1 MFRRIAGAIALT
13 VGKALKFKKEEMVM
27 EEKVSQEIK
36 KEEKMEVKDNK
47 YNVAKSKKHG
57 AKSKLKKKPY
67 YDNRELSWLK
77 FNKRVLEEAAD
88 KRVPLCERLS
98 FANIFISNLDE
109 FYMVRVGSIYDQMLL
124 DNTVKENKT
133 QMVASEQLEHIFKH
147 TKSLLKI
154 KDDVYEELM
163 KEIKTQGVE
172 LINFKEISDEDAA
185 YLEKYFYS
193 TVMPLLSPQVVGKK
207 QPFPFLNNREIYAVA
222 LLGSKSNE
230 KLCIVPCSNGVFN
243 RLVQI
248 PSSKNKY
255 MLVEELIL
263 HFMPK
268 IFEKYTVKSKSLIRI
283 IRNADIDIDD
293 QQFDDD
299 ALDYRDSMEE
309 LIKVRRRL
317 CPVKLEYSRMLDEK
331 VIRSLCRELDLSMD
345 QTFYSESPLELSF
358 VSKIQDVLRNKKELF
373 FNRRVPQL
381 SANIDESRPMIAQI
395 EEKDILLS
403 YPFESINS
411 FLRLLKEAAY
421 DKRVV
426 SIKMTL
432 YRVAKDSR
440 VVETLI
446 EAAENGKEVVVMVE
460 LRARFDEQNN
470 IEWSRRMEEAGCR
483 IIYGIDHTK
492 VHSKICLISYSEEG
506 HVKHVS
512 QIGTG
517 NYNEKTSKLY
527 TDLSLMTSNEQI
539 AQEVSETFNK
549 ICMAQVMEQ
558 TNHLLVAPKCLQNK
572 VIQMIEDEIAYV
584 KNGGDGYIGLKLNSL
599 TDKKIMEKLVEASR
613 AGVKIDMVVR
623 GICCLVAGVKGY
635 TENIRVISIVGRYLE
650 HSRIYIFGT
659 KDRDKIFISSADFM
673 TRNTVRR
680 VEVAAPVYD
689 ENIKN
694 RIRHMFDIML
704 KDNIKARY
712 MDNEGVYHKVEND
725 NEPINSQEF
734 FFQEAYDALKK

>member
-1 MFRRIAGAIALT
+1 M
-13 VGKALKFKKEEMVM
+13 
-27 EEKVSQEIK
+27 
-36 KEEKMEVKDNK
+36 
-47 YNVAKSKKHG
+47 
-57 AKSKLKKKPY
+57 
-67 YDNRELSWLK
+67 
-77 FNKRVLEEAAD
+77 
-88 KRVPLCERLS
+88 
-98 FANIFISNLDE
+98 
-109 FYMVRVGSIYDQMLL
+109 
-124 DNTVKENKT
+124 
-133 QMVASEQLEHIFKH
+133 
-147 TKSLLKI
+147 
-154 KDDVYEELM
+154 
-163 KEIKTQGVE
+163 
-172 LINFKEISDEDAA
+172 
-185 YLEKYFYS
+185 
-193 TVMPLLSPQVVGKK
+193 
-207 QPFPFLNNREIYAVA
+207 A

-331 VIRSLCRELDLSMD
+331 VIKSLCRELDLSMD

-506 HVKHVS
+506 HIK
-512 QIGTG
+512 
-517 NYNEKTSKLY
+517 
-527 TDLSLMTSNEQI
+527 LSLI
-539 AQEVSETFNK
+539 HISEPTR
-549 ICMAQVMEQ
+549 
-558 TNHLLVAPKCLQNK
+558 LG
-572 VIQMIEDEIAYV
+572 MISYAV
-584 KNGGDGYIGLKLNSL
+584 F
-599 TDKKIMEKLVEASR
+599 
-613 AGVKIDMVVR
+613 
-623 GICCLVAGVKGY
+623 C
-635 TENIRVISIVGRYLE
+635 
-650 HSRIYIFGT
+650 
-659 KDRDKIFISSADFM
+659 
-673 TRNTVRR
+673 
-680 VEVAAPVYD
+680 
-689 ENIKN
+689 
-694 RIRHMFDIML
+694 
-704 KDNIKARY
+704 
-712 MDNEGVYHKVEND
+712 
-725 NEPINSQEF
+725 
-734 FFQEAYDALKK
+734 LKKKKKRKKKTKSRVK

>member
-1 MFRRIAGAIALT
+1 
-13 VGKALKFKKEEMVM
+13 
-27 EEKVSQEIK
+27 
-36 KEEKMEVKDNK
+36 
-47 YNVAKSKKHG
+47 
-57 AKSKLKKKPY
+57 
-67 YDNRELSWLK
+67 
-77 FNKRVLEEAAD
+77 
-88 KRVPLCERLS
+88 
-98 FANIFISNLDE
+98 
-109 FYMVRVGSIYDQMLL
+109 
-124 DNTVKENKT
+124 
-133 QMVASEQLEHIFKH
+133 
-147 TKSLLKI
+147 
-154 KDDVYEELM
+154 
-163 KEIKTQGVE
+163 
-172 LINFKEISDEDAA
+172 
-185 YLEKYFYS
+185 
-193 TVMPLLSPQVVGKK
+193 
-207 QPFPFLNNREIYAVA
+207 
-222 LLGSKSNE
+222 
-230 KLCIVPCSNGVFN
+230 
-243 RLVQI
+243 
-248 PSSKNKY
+248 
-255 MLVEELIL
+255 
-263 HFMPK
+263 
-268 IFEKYTVKSKSLIRI
+268 
-283 IRNADIDIDD
+283 
-293 QQFDDD
+293 
-299 ALDYRDSMEE
+299 
-309 LIKVRRRL
+309 
-317 CPVKLEYSRMLDEK
+317 
-331 VIRSLCRELDLSMD
+331 MD

-506 HVKHVS
+506 HIKHVS

-572 VIQMIEDEIAYV
+572 VIQM
-584 KNGGDGYIGLKLNSL
+584 
-599 TDKKIMEKLVEASR
+599 M
-613 AGVKIDMVVR
+613 
-623 GICCLVAGVKGY
+623 
-635 TENIRVISIVGRYLE
+635 
-650 HSRIYIFGT
+650 
-659 KDRDKIFISSADFM
+659 
-673 TRNTVRR
+673 
-680 VEVAAPVYD
+680 
-689 ENIKN
+689 
-694 RIRHMFDIML
+694 
-704 KDNIKARY
+704 
-712 MDNEGVYHKVEND
+712 
-725 NEPINSQEF
+725 
-734 FFQEAYDALKK
+734 

>member
-1 MFRRIAGAIALT
+1 
-13 VGKALKFKKEEMVM
+13 
-27 EEKVSQEIK
+27 
-36 KEEKMEVKDNK
+36 
-47 YNVAKSKKHG
+47 
-57 AKSKLKKKPY
+57 
-67 YDNRELSWLK
+67 
-77 FNKRVLEEAAD
+77 
-88 KRVPLCERLS
+88 
-98 FANIFISNLDE
+98 
-109 FYMVRVGSIYDQMLL
+109 
-124 DNTVKENKT
+124 
-133 QMVASEQLEHIFKH
+133 
-147 TKSLLKI
+147 
-154 KDDVYEELM
+154 
-163 KEIKTQGVE
+163 
-172 LINFKEISDEDAA
+172 
-185 YLEKYFYS
+185 
-193 TVMPLLSPQVVGKK
+193 
-207 QPFPFLNNREIYAVA
+207 
-222 LLGSKSNE
+222 
-230 KLCIVPCSNGVFN
+230 
-243 RLVQI
+243 
-248 PSSKNKY
+248 
-255 MLVEELIL
+255 
-263 HFMPK
+263 
-268 IFEKYTVKSKSLIRI
+268 
-283 IRNADIDIDD
+283 
-293 QQFDDD
+293 
-299 ALDYRDSMEE
+299 
-309 LIKVRRRL
+309 
-317 CPVKLEYSRMLDEK
+317 
-331 VIRSLCRELDLSMD
+331 
-345 QTFYSESPLELSF
+345 
-358 VSKIQDVLRNKKELF
+358 
-373 FNRRVPQL
+373 
-381 SANIDESRPMIAQI
+381 
-395 EEKDILLS
+395 
-403 YPFESINS
+403 
-411 FLRLLKEAAY
+411 
-421 DKRVV
+421 
-426 SIKMTL
+426 MTL

-506 HVKHVS
+506 HVKHIS

-572 VIQMIEDEIAYV
+572 VIQMIDDEINHV
-584 KNGGDGYIGLKLNSL
+584 KNGGEGYIGLKLNSL
-599 TDKKIMEKLVEASR
+599 TDKKIMEKLVEASQ
-613 AGVKIDMVVR
+613 AGVKIDMVIR

-725 NEPINSQEF
+725 DESINSQEF